1 MKLSLVTIVLL
12 LIVFSGATVQGK
24 ETVSGNSS
32 VVSLTTGK
40 AQGQIL
46 NGIYVY
52 KGIPYAH
59 ANRFMPP
66 EPFGSWDG
74 IRTFT
79 EYGHVCPQAP
89 MPVENDFISNQ
100 RIAVEGEDCQ
110 NLNVWTPGINDGK
123 KRPVMVWLHGGGF
136 QTGSSIEQRVYD
148 GANLS
153 RKGDVVV
160 VSVNHRLNMLGFLD
174 LSAYGDEYKYS
185 GNVGTM
191 DMVAALKWIQTN
203 IEVFGG
209 DPDNVTLFGQSGGG
223 AKIIVLMTTPA
234 AKGLFHKGIIQ
245 SGAVEACG
253 MTNVTTEIGRRVA
266 EVTLN
271 NLGIGKSEI
280 AELQNVP
287 YKELEAAG
295 NAAMTQAAKEYGSI
309 DSWGNP
315 GLLWTPIV
323 DGDYLPF
330 QPVVDSIASQ
340 AKNIPIMIGTA
351 MTEWTTMGM
360 LGQASKYK
368 NDNRN
373 TWSQEE
379 VNSRL
384 KERFGNHSEAIVEA
398 FKQAYPER
406 SIADVLYVET
416 MLRAPALKTARLKA
430 DQHGAPVYN
439 YMFAWD
445 TPLEGGFAM
454 SYHCSE
460 LPFVFNNVVM
470 SKASAVGGKQ
480 AEILADRMSRAW
492 INFARYGNPN
502 HSDIP
507 DWPAFTRENGYT
519 MIFGN
524 ECQIKKNHDY
534 KLMKLLVPDYV
545 F

>member
-1 MKLSLVTIVLL
+1 MKSLSILLLFLTAFTGAMAQEETCSENTIVR
-12 LIVFSGATVQGK
+12 
-24 ETVSGNSS
+24 
-32 VVSLTTGK
+32 LTTGM
-40 AQGQIL
+40 AQGEIQ

-52 KGIPYAH
+52 KGLPYAR
-59 ANRFMPP
+59 ADRFMPP
-66 EPFGSWDG
+66 ELPDSWEG
-74 IRTFT
+74 VRNFT
-79 EYGHVCPQAP
+79 EYGHICPQAP
-89 MPVENDFISNQ
+89 MPAENDFISNQ
-100 RIAVEGEDCQ
+100 RIAIEGEDCQ
-110 NLNVWTPGINDGK
+110 NLNIWTPGINDNG

-136 QTGSSIEQRVYD
+136 QTGSAIEQRVYD

-160 VSVNHRLNMLGFLD
+160 VSVNHRLNILGFLD

-185 GNVGTM
+185 GNAGTM
-191 DMVAALKWIQTN
+191 DMVAALKWIQNN
-203 IEVFGG
+203 IKAFGG

-223 AKIIVLMTTPA
+223 AKVLVLMTTPA

-253 MTNVTTEIGRRVA
+253 MTNITTEIGRRVA
-266 EVTLN
+266 ELTLN
-271 NLGIGKSEI
+271 ALGIGPGEI
-280 AELQNVP
+280 TGLKNVP

-295 NAAMTQAAKEYGSI
+295 NAAMAQAAKEYGTI

-340 AKNIPIMIGTA
+340 AKEIPIMIGTA

-360 LGQASKYK
+360 LAEIDKYRT
-368 NDNRN
+368 DNRN
-373 TWSQEE
+373 TWPQEE
-379 VNSRL
+379 INRRL
-384 KERFGNHSEAIVEA
+384 KERFGNRLQSVVNA
-398 FKQAYPER
+398 FRQAYPER
-406 SIADVLYVET
+406 SIADVLYVDT
-416 MLRAPALKTARLKA
+416 MLRTPAIKTARLKA
-430 DQHGAPVYN
+430 DQNGGAVYN

-445 TPLEGGFAM
+445 TPLDGGFAM

-460 LPFVFNNVVM
+460 LPFVFNNTFM

-480 AEILADRMSRAW
+480 AEKLADCMSAAW
-492 INFARYGNPN
+492 INFAKNGNPN
-502 HSDIP
+502 HPGIP
-507 DWPAFTRENGYT
+507 YWPAFTRENGYV

-524 ECQIKKNHDY
+524 ECMVKKNHDY
-534 KLMKLLVPDYV
+534 ELMKLLVPDYV

>member
-1 MKLSLVTIVLL
+1 MKLSLVTTVLL

-266 EVTLN
+266 ELTLN

-406 SIADVLYVET
+406 PIADVLYVET

-439 YMFAWD
+439 YIFAWD

-480 AEILADRMSRAW
+480 AEILADRMSRA
-492 INFARYGNPN
+492 
-502 HSDIP
+502 
-507 DWPAFTRENGYT
+507 
-519 MIFGN
+519 
-524 ECQIKKNHDY
+524 
-534 KLMKLLVPDYV
+534 
-545 F
+545 

>member
-1 MKLSLVTIVLL
+1 MKSLIILGLL
-12 LIVFSGATVQGK
+12 LLTMTGARAQKPQYTAENQTV
-24 ETVSGNSS
+24 VH
-32 VVSLTTGK
+32 LTTGK
-40 AQGQIL
+40 AQGEKQE
-46 NGIYVY
+46 GIYVY

-59 ANRFMPP
+59 ATRFMPP
-66 EPFGSWDG
+66 KAPESWNG

-89 MPVENDFISNQ
+89 MPIENDFISNQ

-110 NLNVWTPGINDGK
+110 NLNIWTPGINDGK

-136 QTGSSIEQRVYD
+136 QTGSAIEQRVYD
-148 GANLS
+148 GTNLS

-160 VSVNHRLNMLGFLD
+160 VSINHRLNVLGFLD
-174 LSAYGDEYKYS
+174 LSAYGEEYKYS

-191 DMVAALKWIQTN
+191 DMVAALKWIQSN

-253 MTNVTTEIGRRVA
+253 MTNVTTKIGRRVA
-266 EVTLN
+266 ELTLN
-271 NLGIGKSEI
+271 NLGIRKN
-280 AELQNVP
+280 ELKKLQTVP
-287 YKELEAAG
+287 YRELETAS
-295 NAAMTQAAKEYGSI
+295 NKAMVQAAKEYGSI

-323 DGDYLPF
+323 DGDYLPI
-330 QPVVDSIASQ
+330 QPVADSISSQ
-340 AKNIPIMIGTA
+340 SKDIPIMIGTA

-368 NDNRN
+368 NDNKN

-379 VNSRL
+379 VNRKL
-384 KERFGNHSEAIVEA
+384 KEQFGNQAEVVVDA

-406 SIADVLYVET
+406 PVADVLYVET

-460 LPFVFNNVVM
+460 LPFVFNNVSM
-470 SKASAVGGKQ
+470 SKASAVGGEQ

-502 HSDIP
+502 HRDIP
-507 DWPAFTRENGYT
+507 DWPVFTRENGYT

-524 ECQIKKNHDY
+524 ECLVKKDYDY
-534 KLMKLLVPDYV
+534 KLMQLLVPDYV

>member
-1 MKLSLVTIVLL
+1 MAQKK
-12 LIVFSGATVQGK
+12 GM
-24 ETVSGNSS
+24 ETSS
-32 VVSLTTGK
+32 KKRG
-40 AQGQIL
+40 
-46 NGIYVY
+46 
-52 KGIPYAH
+52 
-59 ANRFMPP
+59 
-66 EPFGSWDG
+66 FGHS
-74 IRTFT
+74 
-79 EYGHVCPQAP
+79 
-89 MPVENDFISNQ
+89 ISNQ

-266 EVTLN
+266 ELTLN

-406 SIADVLYVET
+406 PIADVLYVET

-439 YMFAWD
+439 YIFAWD

>member
-1 MKLSLVTIVLL
+1 MKLSLVTAVLL
-12 LIVFSGATVQGK
+12 LIVLSGTTVQGK

-40 AQGQIL
+40 VQGQIQ

-52 KGIPYAH
+52 KGIPYAR
-59 ANRFMPP
+59 ADRFMPP
-66 EPFGSWDG
+66 EPSCSWDG
-74 IRTFT
+74 IRIFT

-89 MPVENDFISNQ
+89 MPAENDFISNQ

-110 NLNVWTPGINDGK
+110 NLNVWTPGINDNK

-148 GANLS
+148 GVNLS

-191 DMVAALKWIQTN
+191 DMVAALKWIQAN

-223 AKIIVLMTTPA
+223 AKIIVLLTTPA

-253 MTNVTTEIGRRVA
+253 MTNVTTKIGRRVA
-266 EVTLN
+266 ELTLN
-271 NLGIGKSEI
+271 NLGIGENEI

-340 AKNIPIMIGTA
+340 AKDIPIMIGTA

-360 LGQASKYK
+360 LGQANKYK

-379 VNSRL
+379 VNCKL
-384 KERFGNHSEAIVEA
+384 KERFGNHLETIADA

-406 SIADVLYVET
+406 PVADVLYVET

-470 SKASAVGGKQ
+470 SKASAVGGEQ

-507 DWPAFTRENGYT
+507 NWPVFTRENGYT

-524 ECQIKKNHDY
+524 ECQVKKNHDY

>member
-1 MKLSLVTIVLL
+1 MKLSLVTAVLL
-12 LIVFSGATVQGK
+12 LIVLSGAIVQGK

-40 AQGQIL
+40 VQGQIQ

-52 KGIPYAH
+52 KGIPYAR
-59 ANRFMPP
+59 ADRFMPP
-66 EPFGSWDG
+66 EPSRSWDG
-74 IRTFT
+74 IRIFT
-79 EYGHVCPQAP
+79 EYGHVCPQVP
-89 MPVENDFISNQ
+89 MPAENDFISNQ

-110 NLNVWTPGINDGK
+110 NLNVWTPGINDNK

-191 DMVAALKWIQTN
+191 DMVAALKWIQAN

-253 MTNVTTEIGRRVA
+253 MTNVTTKIGRRVA
-266 EVTLN
+266 ELTLN
-271 NLGIGKSEI
+271 NLGIGENEI

-340 AKNIPIMIGTA
+340 AKDIPIMIGTA

-360 LGQASKYK
+360 LGQANKYK

-379 VNSRL
+379 VNCKL
-384 KERFGNHSEAIVEA
+384 KERFGNHLETIADA

-406 SIADVLYVET
+406 PVADVLYVET

-470 SKASAVGGKQ
+470 SKASAVGGEQ

-507 DWPAFTRENGYT
+507 DWPVFTRENGYT

-524 ECQIKKNHDY
+524 ECQVKKNYDY

>member
-1 MKLSLVTIVLL
+1 MVVPTNL
-12 LIVFSGATVQGK
+12 LIGMAHKKGM
-24 ETVSGNSS
+24 ETSS
-32 VVSLTTGK
+32 KKRG
-40 AQGQIL
+40 
-46 NGIYVY
+46 
-52 KGIPYAH
+52 
-59 ANRFMPP
+59 
-66 EPFGSWDG
+66 FGHS
-74 IRTFT
+74 
-79 EYGHVCPQAP
+79 
-89 MPVENDFISNQ
+89 ISNQ

-110 NLNVWTPGINDGK
+110 NLNVWTPRINDGK

-174 LSAYGDEYKYS
+174 LSAYGEEYKYS

-209 DPDNVTLFGQSGGG
+209 DPDN
-223 AKIIVLMTTPA
+223 
-234 AKGLFHKGIIQ
+234 
-245 SGAVEACG
+245 
-253 MTNVTTEIGRRVA
+253 
-266 EVTLN
+266 
-271 NLGIGKSEI
+271 
-280 AELQNVP
+280 
-287 YKELEAAG
+287 
-295 NAAMTQAAKEYGSI
+295 
-309 DSWGNP
+309 
-315 GLLWTPIV
+315 
-323 DGDYLPF
+323 
-330 QPVVDSIASQ
+330 
-340 AKNIPIMIGTA
+340 
-351 MTEWTTMGM
+351 
-360 LGQASKYK
+360 
-368 NDNRN
+368 NRN

-406 SIADVLYVET
+406 PIADVLYVET